1 MGHRPAQAVDSI
13 NTKTSNMKTVLL
25 LLSIVGLALVCA
37 ELLHDEDQYTE
48 DAAVVAV
55 DDSADSRRGSDDKA
69 TAEFTSDNIEGKI
82 SVRQEKGAVKWDVDL
97 KRVNY
102 AQLCTDGGND
112 FFWHIHEKWTSTASE
127 AYGADCGSANSG
139 GHCDPTYGCG
149 GASQHQ
155 GTGACTALDRGKAEG
170 NAQTCAGADLET
182 AEGRALC
189 EYGDQSSKLGKL
201 TVSGKR
207 DDKVRTLNNQRI
219 DEHMDSVDNIRGL
232 AIVLHCGVDKARA
245 ACAKFN

>member
-1 MGHRPAQAVDSI
+1 
-13 NTKTSNMKTVLL
+13 MKTAL
-25 LLSIVGLALVCA
+25 LLSILSLALVCA
-37 ELLHDEDQYTE
+37 ELHGEDQHTE
-48 DAAVVAV
+48 DADVVAV
-55 DDSADSRRGSDDKA
+55 DDSADTRRGSRRRRSVEA
-69 TAEFTSDNIEGKI
+69 FFTASNFKGKV
-82 SVRQEKGAVKWDVDL
+82 SVSQRNGYVKWNVNL
-97 KRVNY
+97 KNVEY
-102 AQLCTDGGND
+102 SELCTDGGND

-127 AYGADCGSANSG
+127 AYGADCGSTNTG
-139 GHCDPTYGCG
+139 GHYDPTYGCG

-201 TVSGKR
+201 TVLSNER
-207 DDKVRTLNNQRI
+207 VRTLNNQKK

-245 ACAKFN
+245 ACAQFN